1 MKDWGCGLREKHS
14 IKTHGLF
21 QTDESMVTIRAVR
34 HPTLNFITR
43 HGRYLGEVDVVR
55 DEVIS
60 LEVPRFNG
68 IPANTIYFQADGAGR
83 LRFYGMVK
91 NKQWNIS
98 AKGVPS
104 RRITDFHDLS
114 AERLQR
120 IRERKGR
127 HG

>member
-1 MKDWGCGLREKHS
+1 MRAKHS

-21 QTDESMVTIRAVR
+21 QTDEDMITVRAVQ
-34 HPTLNFITR
+34 HPALNFITR

-55 DEVIS
+55 DEMVS

-68 IPANTIYFQADGAGR
+68 IPSCVIYFQADAAGR
-83 LRFYGMVK
+83 LRFYGLVK
-91 NKQWNIS
+91 NKAWNIS

-104 RRITDFHDLS
+104 RRITDFNDLS

-127 HG
+127 RHG